1 MHETTLKIRLFGE
14 PILRKRA
21 KPVKEITQ
29 SQRDILSQMSRIMYE
44 SQGIGLAAPQV
55 GINES
60 LIVVD
65 IGSGLFKLINPKII
79 KKEGSCVME
88 EGCLSI
94 PGVCI
99 KVKRAKKVKIFAR
112 DEFAKPLTLE
122 AEDLLARVFQHEI
135 DHLRGKL
142 IVDYASFFDKLKM
155 VRKLEELK
163 KSAKDEPRPSLKNN
177 FISKEERD
185 DKIRKEGRGERLPEQ
200 EAKSCK
206 LQL

>member
-1 MHETTLKIRLFGE
+1 MVL
-14 PILRKRA
+14 
-21 KPVKEITQ
+21 
-29 SQRDILSQMSRIMYE
+29 
-44 SQGIGLAAPQV
+44 
-55 GINES
+55 
-60 LIVVD
+60 
-65 IGSGLFKLINPKII
+65 
-79 KKEGSCVME
+79 E

-99 KVKRAKKVKIFAR
+99 KVKRAKKVKILAQ

-155 VRKLEELK
+155 AKKLEELK
-163 KSAKDEPRPSLKNN
+163 KSAKDE
-177 FISKEERD
+177 
-185 DKIRKEGRGERLPEQ
+185 RLFEQ